1 MTETIEET
9 KRERALRILRSR
21 PFAPA
26 SALLGQ
32 KLLDCDPDRG
42 WARVGYVAKPEFM
55 NGIGVVQGGFL
66 TAMVDEAMAIAC
78 IVKGDF
84 GIIIPTLELK
94 VSFLNGG
101 KAGDLV
107 AEIALAIEMDCEAS
121 DLALTVHP
129 HPTLSETVALAA
141 EAYEG
146 TITDLYVP
154 KRK

>member
-107 AEIALAIEMDCEAS
+107 AEGQVEKLGKSVAF
-121 DLALTVHP
+121 
-129 HPTLSETVALAA
+129 LS
-141 EAYEG
+141 G
-146 TITDLYVP
+146 RLYDADGEVVVTATATGRVLQ
-154 KRK
+154 RKPRGD